1 MQAPANFDSLSLDA
15 LMGDWLLALR
25 EFSVEAI
32 VVLGPDPLAGLP
44 PRLVLA
50 LHPPRLLE
58 GARALAEGQEDG
70 MAPGAAHAP
79 LVCWQLIAQ
88 PAPEEPCR
96 WRRLW
101 LGYGYQSMLCI
112 HFPLVG
118 GRAFEVCLFSPRQWH
133 GRHEAAAL
141 AWSALNIWPLL
152 RQALADARNPLSP
165 RELESLKLAFQGL
178 TARASAEVMACSER
192 TVNFHLANAMNK
204 MHVESKLAAVQR
216 ACWYGLI

>member
-1 MQAPANFDSLSLDA
+1 MQVPANFDSVGLDA
-15 LMGDWLLALR
+15 VMSDWLLALR
-25 EFSVEAI
+25 ECSVEAI
-32 VVLGPDPLAGLP
+32 VVLGPDPLAGLR

-58 GARALAEGQEDG
+58 AARELAQDHDCSL
-70 MAPGAAHAP
+70 ARSDAHAP
-79 LVCWQLIAQ
+79 LVSWQLIAQ
-88 PAPEEPCR
+88 PAAEKPSR

-101 LGYGYQSMLCI
+101 LGHGYQSALRI
-112 HFPLVG
+112 DFPLVG
-118 GRAFEVCLFSPRQWH
+118 GRAFEVHLFSPRQWH

-141 AWSALNIWPLL
+141 AWSALNVWPLL

-178 TARASAEVMACSER
+178 TARASGEIMACSER
-192 TVNFHLANAMNK
+192 TVNFHLANAMSKLQVDN
-204 MHVESKLAAVQR
+204 KLAAVQR